1 VGIIMNAIDT
11 IDMYIAKCKESLSY
25 HKHLNNAMA
34 CQKWGNRLKI
44 LESAKLV
51 IKNIDKGI

>member
-1 VGIIMNAIDT
+1 MNAIDT
-11 IDMYIAKCKESLSY
+11 IDMYIAKCKESLAY

-34 CQKWGNRLKI
+34 CQKWGNRLEI